1 MTASKRPAE
10 IFPFLTLHWGWLLAA
25 TVVIH
30 LLQVSFHWRQDTA
43 VDVFVVVLWSLVQA
57 GWLKSADM
65 RSKAIYWYVAIVVL
79 NLVSLAL
86 NNAVRMPNGV
96 DVVLAITT
104 AAVSIASSFV
114 FRSEMQRYFND
125 TDDVGLKLSPWM
137 TLFFSTLYFQY
148 HFHKIAKLKK
158 QHSTTSEPAEA

>member
-1 MTASKRPAE
+1 VELPLL
-10 IFPFLTLHWGWLLAA
+10 LTLHWGWLLAA
-25 TVVIH
+25 SIVVEV
-30 LLQVSFHWRQDTA
+30 LQVSFHWRQDTA
-43 VDVFVVVLWSLVQA
+43 AIVEVFVIVLWSLVQA

-65 RSKAIYWYVAIVVL
+65 RSKAIYWNVAIVVL

-86 NNAVRMPNGV
+86 DHSVRVPDGV
-96 DVVLAITT
+96 DATLGIAT
-104 AAVSIASSFV
+104 AAFSITSIFV

-148 HFHKIAKLKK
+148 HFHKIAEFKTR
-158 QHSTTSEPAEA
+158 HSESAEA